1 MLVYTVWHAEYWRQC
16 RVGLSDY
23 YYSPLTCMNQNY
35 LAVTAGRMDDSA
47 LDVRLSVRRQI
58 FSEKEL
64 LTSQTTS
71 FGLIK

>member
-1 MLVYTVWHAEYWRQC
+1 
-16 RVGLSDY
+16 
-23 YYSPLTCMNQNY
+23 MNQNY